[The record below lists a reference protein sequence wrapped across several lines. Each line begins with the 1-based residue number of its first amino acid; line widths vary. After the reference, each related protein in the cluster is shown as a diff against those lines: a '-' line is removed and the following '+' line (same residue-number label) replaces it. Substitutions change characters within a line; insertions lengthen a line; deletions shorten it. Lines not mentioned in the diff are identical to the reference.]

1 MILTAEQEMIR
12 DSIRAFAQE
21 RLAPFA
27 AEWDRDHTFPRDA
40 LNELA
45 GLGALGMVVPEEWG
59 GAGMDYMSLVLA
71 LEEIAAGDGAT
82 STIVSVQNSLPCG
95 ILNRFGNDAQK
106 EAWLKP
112 LARGE
117 KLGCFCLTEPHVG
130 SDAAAI
136 RSTAVRDGNEWV
148 LNGVK
153 QFITTGKHADVAI
166 VFAVTDKAAGK
177 KGITC
182 FLVPANAPGYQV
194 GRIEEK
200 MGQKASDTTQILF
213 ENCRIPADSVI
224 GAEGEGYRI
233 ALANLEAGRIGIA
246 AQCLGMARAA
256 LEAAV
261 KYAQERESFGKPIFE
276 HQAVNFRLADM
287 ATQLEAARQLVW
299 HAASLK
305 DAGRPCLKEASMA
318 KLFASEMAE
327 RDAVGG
333 LRHSRSW
340 HATMNAIT
348 ESESPVIAVL
358 QGGVIGG
365 GLELALAAH
374 YRVAADVRGSLEAI
388 VEAISK
394 LKSDRV
400 SARVIHSGVGEV
412 TENDVVLAAASNAI
426 ILGFHVRAMPGINR
440 LAKQK
445 GVDLRLCSIIYD
457 LLQQVEDAM
466 RGQLQPESR
475 ETPLGSAEII
485 QIFEISKAG
494 KICGCRVTSGV
505 IRVNAK
511 AKVYRDKELIYHG
524 HVASLKHFKNDVREI
539 KSGLEC
545 GIRLDNFEDFEVHDI
560 IEAFDLVQVAP
571 QL

>member
-1 MILTAEQEMIR
+1 MILTAEQELIR
-12 DSIRAFAQE
+12 DSMRAFAQE

-27 AEWDRDHTFPRDA
+27 AEWDRNHTFPREA

-45 GLGALGMVVPEEWG
+45 ELGALGMVVPEEWG
-59 GAGMDYMSLVLA
+59 GAGMDYMSLVLT

-95 ILNRFGNDAQK
+95 IINRFGTDAQK

-130 SDAAAI
+130 SDASAI
-136 RSTAVRDGNEWV
+136 RTSAVREGNEWV

-233 ALANLEAGRIGIA
+233 ALSNLEAGRIGIA

-327 RDAVGG
+327 RVCSDAIQVHGG
-333 LRHSRSW
+333 YGYV
-340 HATMNAIT
+340 TDF
-348 ESESPVIAVL
+348 PVERIYRDVRVCQIYEGASDIQKL
-358 QGGVIGG
+358 VIGR
-365 GLELALAAH
+365 ALA
-374 YRVAADVRGSLEAI
+374 G
-388 VEAISK
+388 
-394 LKSDRV
+394 
-400 SARVIHSGVGEV
+400 
-412 TENDVVLAAASNAI
+412 
-426 ILGFHVRAMPGINR
+426 
-440 LAKQK
+440 
-445 GVDLRLCSIIYD
+445 
-457 LLQQVEDAM
+457 
-466 RGQLQPESR
+466 
-475 ETPLGSAEII
+475 
-485 QIFEISKAG
+485 
-494 KICGCRVTSGV
+494 
-505 IRVNAK
+505 
-511 AKVYRDKELIYHG
+511 
-524 HVASLKHFKNDVREI
+524 
-539 KSGLEC
+539 
-545 GIRLDNFEDFEVHDI
+545 
-560 IEAFDLVQVAP
+560 
-571 QL
+571 